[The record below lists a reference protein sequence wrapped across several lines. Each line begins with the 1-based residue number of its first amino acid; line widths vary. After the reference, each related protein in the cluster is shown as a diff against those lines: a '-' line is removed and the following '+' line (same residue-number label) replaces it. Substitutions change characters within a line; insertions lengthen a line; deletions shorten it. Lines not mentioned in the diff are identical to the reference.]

1 MEFFLK
7 PIGIIHTPVSKRF
20 EAPIRFSRSVA
31 CGAIEI
37 FPEFE
42 SGLDG
47 IEEMSHLML
56 FYVFHDALNCRKLL
70 VKPFLDDKP
79 RGASAARF
87 YRRPNPIGFSIAR
100 LLQRNGPRLKIQS
113 VDTMDGTP
121 LLDIKP
127 YVPEFDVCEVDKLG
141 WYANR
146 AHS

>member
-20 EAPIRFSRSVA
+20 EAPIRFSRFVA

-79 RGASAARF
+79 RGASAAR
-87 YRRPNPIGFSIAR
+87 RGRVAARHENWQSEAAIHAVSRPGA
-100 LLQRNGPRLKIQS
+100 G
-113 VDTMDGTP
+113 
-121 LLDIKP
+121 
-127 YVPEFDVCEVDKLG
+127 EVAGQQL
-141 WYANR
+141 WNR
-146 AHS
+146 